1 MAAHLK
7 MTYKK
12 GHLMVMWVSRHPHT
26 LSFLEGERMRS
37 ISVYRNTQPF
47 RWLQWE
53 LGAALVSELLITHI
67 WKPLHRFSMERSGLE
82 EADSNKL
89 ATFSKKKKALS
100 HSSKPKMLVGLL
112 RKDGT
117 KTQHTDWKRQH
128 RNHLTRV
135 LGLKYR
141 NDTVP
146 FIQNP

>member
-12 GHLMVMWVSRHPHT
+12 GHLMVMWVSRRPHT

-53 LGAALVSELLITHI
+53 LGAALVSELLITYV
-67 WKPLHRFSMERSGLE
+67 WKPLHRFSMERGGLE

-89 ATFSKKKKALS
+89 ATFRKKTQSYLAAQNRRRS
-100 HSSKPKMLVGLL
+100 LVCCA
-112 RKDGT
+112 RMAQRE
-117 KTQHTDWKRQH
+117 TQHTDWKRQH
-128 RNHLTRV
+128 GNHLTRV
-135 LGLKYR
+135 LGLKYL
-141 NDTVP
+141 ND
-146 FIQNP
+146 

>member
-12 GHLMVMWVSRHPHT
+12 GHLMVMWVSRRPHT

-53 LGAALVSELLITHI
+53 LGAALVSELLITYI
-67 WKPLHRFSMERSGLE
+67 WKPLHRFSMERGGLE

-89 ATFSKKKKALS
+89 ATFRKKNTVLS
-100 HSSKPKMLVGLL
+100 RSSKPKTLVGLL
-112 RKDGT
+112 CKNGT
-117 KTQHTDWKRQH
+117 KRNTAH
-128 RNHLTRV
+128 RLETAARKPSNPCV
-135 LGLKYR
+135 GAEILK
-141 NDTVP
+141 
-146 FIQNP
+146 